1 MLSEGLL
8 SKVVYRDKEKV
19 AWRMMRVLIETKY
32 NSGSVEVQGSQVRVI
47 RISRDFCG
55 DSGRSHVRHPVGT
68 NKPVIEDREE
78 LIGDGGIL
86 QRTERGYKA

>member
-32 NSGSVEVQGSQVRVI
+32 NSGSVEVPGSQVRVI
-47 RISRDFCG
+47 
-55 DSGRSHVRHPVGT
+55 
-68 NKPVIEDREE
+68 
-78 LIGDGGIL
+78 
-86 QRTERGYKA
+86 

>member
-32 NSGSVEVQGSQVRVI
+32 NSGSVEVQGGQVRVL
-47 RISRDFCG
+47 RVRKDF
-55 DSGRSHVRHPVGT
+55 RGT
-68 NKPVIEDREE
+68 RE
-78 LIGDGGIL
+78 GG
-86 QRTERGYKA
+86 K